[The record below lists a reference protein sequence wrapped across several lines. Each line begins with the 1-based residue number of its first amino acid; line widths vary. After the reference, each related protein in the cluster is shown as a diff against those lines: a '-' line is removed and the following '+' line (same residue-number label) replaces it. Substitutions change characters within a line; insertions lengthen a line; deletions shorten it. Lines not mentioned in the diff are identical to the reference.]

1 MTERFDNWVGGE
13 WVASPDRDPVADPFT
28 GEVVGEMALASPA
41 DLERAIVAAE
51 DAFEATRGQSA
62 FERER
67 MLREVA
73 AGIAARRRELVE
85 RMIAESG
92 KPRRFADGEVT
103 RAISTFTLAAEE
115 AKRFGGEVLPVDISE
130 ASEGYFA
137 LTRRFP
143 RGPVA
148 GISPFN
154 FPLNLIAHK
163 VAPALAT
170 GSTIVLKPPMQAPLT
185 SLLLAEILERAGV
198 PDGAVNFL
206 HMIPDVAE
214 RLATDE
220 RFTLLTFTGSA
231 KVGWMLKSKSG
242 SKPVLLELGGN
253 AGMIVHGDADLA
265 WAAERAAGGGFAHAG
280 QVCIKVQ
287 RLLVDAR
294 IADQWIPAFV
304 DRVDDL
310 RMGDPRD
317 PETVVGPLIDVGQ
330 ADRVEAWI
338 QEALDQGAKLLTG
351 GRREG
356 RFIRPA
362 VLTGVPTSARAWGE
376 EVFGPVVAVE
386 RYRDFEE
393 AVARVDDSRYGIHAG
408 VFTHDIRRIDYAFR
422 NLTVGG
428 VIVNDYPTFRV
439 DNFPYG
445 GVKQSGLGREGVRWA
460 MEAMTEPRILIFDLN
475 H

>member
-1 MTERFDNWVGGE
+1 MAERFDNWIGGE
-13 WVASPDRDPVADPFT
+13 WVGSAERDPVADPFT
-28 GEVVGEMALASPA
+28 GDVVGEMALASAA
-41 DLERAIVAAE
+41 DLERAIGAAE
-51 DAFEATRGQSA
+51 DAFQVTRAQSA

-67 MLREVA
+67 MLRETA
-73 AGIAARRRELVE
+73 AGIAARRRDLVE

-115 AKRFGGEVLPVDISE
+115 AKRFGGEVVPVDIAE

-170 GSTIVLKPPMQAPLT
+170 GSTIVVKPPMQAPLT
-185 SLLLAEILERAGV
+185 SLLLAEILDRAGV

-214 RLATDE
+214 RLATDD

-242 SKPVLLELGGN
+242 RKPVLLELGGN
-253 AGMIVHGDADLA
+253 AGMIVHEDADLA
-265 WAAERAAGGGFAHAG
+265 WAAERAAVGGFAHAG

-294 IADQWIPAFV
+294 IADRWIPAFV

-317 PETVVGPLIDVGQ
+317 PETVVGPLIDDGQ

-362 VLTGVPTSARAWGE
+362 VLTGVPATARAWDE

-386 RYRDFEE
+386 RYRDFEA

-408 VFTHDIRRIDYAFR
+408 VFTHDIRRIDHAFR

-445 GVKQSGLGREGVRWA
+445 GVKQSGLGREGVRSA

>member
-1 MTERFDNWVGGE
+1 MPERFDNWIGGE
-13 WVASPDRDPVADPFT
+13 WVGSPDRDPVADPFT
-28 GEVVGEMALASPA
+28 GGVVGEMALASPD
-41 DLERAIVAAE
+41 DLERAIAAAE
-51 DAFEATRGQSA
+51 DAFEVTRRQSA

-67 MLREVA
+67 MLRETA
-73 AGIAARRRELVE
+73 AGIAARRGELVE

-115 AKRFGGEVLPVDISE
+115 TKRFGGEVLPVDIAE

-185 SLLLAEILERAGV
+185 SLLLAEILDRAGV
-198 PDGAVNFL
+198 PAGAVSFL
-206 HMIPDVAE
+206 HMVPDVAE

-231 KVGWMLKSKSG
+231 RVGWMLKSKAG
-242 SKPVLLELGGN
+242 RKPVLLELGGN
-253 AGMIVHGDADLA
+253 AGMIVHRDADLA
-265 WAAERAAGGGFAHAG
+265 WAAERAAVGGYAHAG

-294 IADQWIPAFV
+294 IADKWIAAFV

-317 PETVVGPLIDVGQ
+317 PETVVGPLIDDGQ

-338 QEALDQGAKLLTG
+338 EEALDQGARLLTG

-362 VLTGVPTSARAWGE
+362 VLTGVPTSARAWSE

-408 VFTHDIRRIDYAFR
+408 VFTHDIRRIDHAFR
-422 NLTVGG
+422 NLRVGG
-428 VIVNDYPTFRV
+428 VVVNDYPTFRV

-445 GVKQSGLGREGVRWA
+445 GVKHSGLGREGVRWA

>member
-1 MTERFDNWVGGE
+1 MPDRYDNWIGGE
-13 WVASPDRDPVADPFT
+13 WVGAAERDPILDPFT
-28 GEVVGEMALASPA
+28 GGVVGEMALASDA
-41 DLERAIVAAE
+41 DLERAIVAAA
-51 DAFEATRGQSA
+51 DAFDVTRGQSA
-62 FERER
+62 FEREQ
-67 MLREVA
+67 MLRAVA
-73 AGIAARRRELVE
+73 EGIAARRRPLVE
-85 RMIAESG
+85 RMVAESG
-92 KPRRFADGEVT
+92 KPRRFSEGEVT

-115 AKRFGGEVLPVDISE
+115 AKRFGGEVVPVDIAE

-185 SLLLAEILERAGV
+185 SLILAEILDAAGV
-198 PDGAVNFL
+198 PAGAVSFL
-206 HMIPDVAE
+206 HMVPEVAE

-231 KVGWMLKSKSG
+231 RVGWMLKSKAG
-242 SKPVLLELGGN
+242 RKPVLLELGGN
-253 AGMIVHGDADLA
+253 AGMIVHRDADLA
-265 WAAERAAGGGFAHAG
+265 WAAERAAVGGFAHAG

-287 RLLVDAR
+287 RLLVDAT
-294 IADQWIPAFV
+294 IADEWVPAFV

-317 PETVVGPLIDVGQ
+317 PETIVGPLIDDGQ
-330 ADRVEAWI
+330 ADRVESWI
-338 QEALDQGAKLLTG
+338 EEALAQGARLLTG

-356 RFIRPA
+356 RFLRPC
-362 VLTGVPTSARAWGE
+362 VLTDVPRDARVWAE
-376 EVFGPVVAVE
+376 EVFGPVVVVE

-393 AVARVDDSRYGIHAG
+393 AVARLDDTRYGIHAG
-408 VFTHDIRRIDYAFR
+408 VFTHDIRRIDHAFR

-445 GVKQSGLGREGVRWA
+445 GVKESGLGREGVRWA

>member
-1 MTERFDNWVGGE
+1 MTERFDNWIGGE
-13 WVASPDRDPVADPFT
+13 WVGSKELDPIVDPFS
-28 GEVVGEMALASPA
+28 GEVVGEMALASND
-41 DLERAIVAAE
+41 DLERAIRASE
-51 DAFEATRGQSA
+51 DAFEVTRGQSA
-62 FERER
+62 WERER
-67 MLREVA
+67 MLRGTAE
-73 AGIAARRRELVE
+73 GIAARRNEIVK
-85 RMIAESG
+85 RMVAESG
-92 KPRRFADGEVT
+92 KPSRFADAEVT

-115 AKRFGGEVLPVDISE
+115 TKRFGGDVLPVDISE
-130 ASEGYFA
+130 VSTGYFA

-143 RGPVA
+143 RGPVSA
-148 GISPFN
+148 ISPFN

-170 GSTIVLKPPMQAPLT
+170 GSTVVVKPPMQAPLT
-185 SLLLAEILERAGV
+185 SLLLAEVLAEAGV
-198 PDGAVNFL
+198 PHGAVNIL
-206 HMIPDVAE
+206 HMVPEVAE

-231 KVGWMLKSKSG
+231 RVGWMLKSKAG
-242 SKPVLLELGGN
+242 MKPVLLELGGN
-253 AGMIVHGDADLA
+253 AGMIVHRDADLA
-265 WAAERAAGGGFAHAG
+265 WARERAAVGGFAHAG

-287 RLLVDAR
+287 RLLVDAA
-294 IADQWIPAFV
+294 IADEWIPAFV

-317 PETVVGPLIDVGQ
+317 PETVVGPLIDDAQ

-338 QEALDQGAKLLTG
+338 QEALDQGAELLTG

-362 VLTGVPTSARAWGE
+362 VLTRVRPELKVWSE
-376 EVFGPVVAVE
+376 EVFGPVVVVE
-386 RYRDFEE
+386 RYRYFED
-393 AVARVDDSRYGIHAG
+393 AVARIDDSRYGIHAG
-408 VFTHDIRRIDYAFR
+408 VFTHDIRRIDHAFR

-445 GVKQSGLGREGVRWA
+445 GVKSSGLGREGVRYA
-460 MEAMTEPRILIFDLN
+460 MEAMTEPRVLIFDLD